1 MLQVVQLAFQKLY
14 YSRELRVQKSQNVV
28 GELSRISSYR
38 RETKR
43 PLFTIP
49 LIEIHKHFLF
59 TYNFVILKPFI
70 FNLDFQLR

>member
-1 MLQVVQLAFQKLY
+1 MFQVVQLAFQELH

-49 LIEIHKHFLF
+49 PIEIHKHFLF
-59 TYNFVILKPFI
+59 TYNFVILEPFI
-70 FNLDFQLR
+70 FNLDFQMR

>member
-1 MLQVVQLAFQKLY
+1 MFQVVQLEFQELH
-14 YSRELRVQKSQNVV
+14 YSRELRGQKTQNVV
-28 GELSRISSYR
+28 GELSRISNLR

-59 TYNFVILKPFI
+59 TYNFVTLKPFI